1 MRTTEYNRKARN
13 SSERRL
19 LNMRSS
25 PSSRPCVVPW
35 KLRADSATEAA
46 RISSTFQHFLPLP
59 LAGAIFS
66 RHAAHEIPVRA
77 GIHETLTTQS
87 KDTLFQEIKNRQQA
101 FMKAFNAGDPKGA
114 AAVYDPDGYFM
125 PNGRHPVKGRAGIE
139 EYFKEDMADGVQ
151 TAQIITEEVNG
162 GGDWAFER
170 GSYHLDGTRGRESG
184 AYLQVWKKVEFSSA
198 LLFVATVAAH

>member
-1 MRTTEYNRKARN
+1 MADILVRLVKRIKLPEGPLGIRYCNRK
-13 SSERRL
+13 RL
-19 LNMRSS
+19 SVLYKRLSGEKWRLRGESKPDLS
-25 PSSRPCVVPW
+25 PS
-35 KLRADSATEAA
+35 AMSA
-46 RISSTFQHFLPLP
+46 
-59 LAGAIFS
+59 
-66 RHAAHEIPVRA
+66 
-77 GIHETLTTQS
+77 
-87 KDTLFQEIKNRQQA
+87 LFQEIKNRQQA

-184 AYLQVWKKVEFSSA
+184 AYLQVEGEWLIHNDCFNVVK
-198 LLFVATVAAH
+198 AAGK